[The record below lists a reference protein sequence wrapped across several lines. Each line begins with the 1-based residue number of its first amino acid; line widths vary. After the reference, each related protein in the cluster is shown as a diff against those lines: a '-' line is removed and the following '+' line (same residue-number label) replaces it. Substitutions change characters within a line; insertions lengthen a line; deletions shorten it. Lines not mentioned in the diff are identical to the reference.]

1 MRLGLCKVRQRT
13 GLWETGV
20 PGPQR
25 GGETSFEATQKTER
39 VRPMGTMGS
48 SQIQPVV
55 FHRGSARESGGG
67 SRAGRMVHHRFVT
80 VALDK
85 LHLPFGC
92 VTPSPNSHSNGH
104 TKGSDRHA
112 CNSGSALPLLGA
124 YCPGQASRKTC
135 DREANGLLQSLC
147 TRFTPHPPTPC
158 KVGGFMVPKALESQG
173 SRGQSHRAPLWSISK
188 LML

>member
-92 VTPSPNSHSNGH
+92 VTPSPVTLMDIRRAVTDMPVIQAVPCRYWAPIVQDRPRGKPVIVRPTAFFSHCA
-104 TKGSDRHA
+104 HA
-112 CNSGSALPLLGA
+112 SLPIL
-124 YCPGQASRKTC
+124 
-135 DREANGLLQSLC
+135 
-147 TRFTPHPPTPC
+147 PHP
-158 KVGGFMVPKALESQG
+158 V
-173 SRGQSHRAPLWSISK
+173 R
-188 LML
+188 